1 MVLDG
6 ALQPIQKKLQSIAV
20 ITYLTLSKIIPSI
33 SLPFKASQQQDRL
46 AGMFPVKIYYSLA
59 WGWIIG
65 IL

>member
-1 MVLDG
+1 

-33 SLPFKASQQQDRL
+33 SLPFKASQQQARL
-46 AGMFPVKIYYSLA
+46 AGMFLVKIYYSLA